1 MEKNYAYHSGAF
13 MALAKMMAE
22 AVRELD
28 AEDIYDRAWARQ
40 RLTMLAEQTEDTLV
54 QLGYVEKEVDTA

>member
-1 MEKNYAYHSGAF
+1 
-13 MALAKMMAE
+13 MALAKLMAE

-28 AEDIYDRAWARQ
+28 AAQDTYDRKWARQ

>member
-1 MEKNYAYHSGAF
+1 

-28 AEDIYDRAWARQ
+28 TAQDTYDRNWAMS
-40 RLTMLAEQTEDTLV
+40 RLMMLAEQTEDTLV
-54 QLGYVEKEVDTA
+54 QLGYVEKEVDTV